1 MQPLLSTLMITTDNP
16 CICISESL
24 QYQCLLHKIRIIYY
38 LLPIADI
45 LLGHSLSPGVGQ
57 LQGVAPP
64 CQVCPWRRSASP
76 PFHLP
81 HTPRYGHRAHLWRT
95 ATWKKKNISN
105 FSSFI
110 VILTLTD
117 FSKFLKSTCIVIKSP
132 SVQVINR
139 FILVFWIIQDYLSI
153 LRSITTCSYFNKK

>member
-16 CICISESL
+16 CICISESW

-95 ATWKKKNISN
+95 ATWKKQNISN

-110 VILTLTD
+110 VILTRSHRLFQVFKINMHCHQISISTSNKS
-117 FSKFLKSTCIVIKSP
+117 FHFGFLNNTRL
-132 SVQVINR
+132 SVNFKIYY
-139 FILVFWIIQDYLSI
+139 YL
-153 LRSITTCSYFNKK
+153 

>member
-16 CICISESL
+16 CICISESW

-76 PFHLP
+76 PFHLL

-95 ATWKKKNISN
+95 ATWKKKKHFKLFIIYCHFNSHRLFQVFKINMHCHQISISTSNKSFHFGLLNNTRLSVN
-105 FSSFI
+105 FKI
-110 VILTLTD
+110 YY
-117 FSKFLKSTCIVIKSP
+117 
-132 SVQVINR
+132 
-139 FILVFWIIQDYLSI
+139 YL
-153 LRSITTCSYFNKK
+153 

>member
-16 CICISESL
+16 CICISESW
-24 QYQCLLHKIRIIYY
+24 QYQCLLHKIHIIYY

-95 ATWKKKNISN
+95 ATWKKKIFQTFHHLCH
-105 FSSFI
+105 FSSHRLFQVFKINI
-110 VILTLTD
+110 V
-117 FSKFLKSTCIVIKSP
+117 
-132 SVQVINR
+132 
-139 FILVFWIIQDYLSI
+139 LS
-153 LRSITTCSYFNKK
+153 LNLYQYKW

>member
-1 MQPLLSTLMITTDNP
+1 MITTDNP
-16 CICISESL
+16 CICISESW

-95 ATWKKKNISN
+95 ATWKKNISN

-110 VILTLTD
+110 VILALAD
-117 FSKFLKSTCIVIKSP
+117 FYKFLKSTCIVSL
-132 SVQVINR
+132 SVQVIYYY
-139 FILVFWIIQDYLSI
+139 ILVFWIIHDHLSI
-153 LRSITTCSYFNKK
+153 LRSMVLLPVAILSRSKCIE